1 MTTDTYPHLFS
12 PLRIR
17 NTILPNRVAF
27 APVCP
32 TWVRSPHEGIFT
44 DQAVAYYEERAKTGL
59 GMIILGGH
67 LIDKNTIYTP
77 MGFPGLWND
86 AQLEGLANVARAVK
100 RHGCALSVQLLHL
113 GLRSPT
119 PFLKTDPA
127 RDPYEY
133 DPYMLAPSQMPAG
146 EIPGGPTPKE
156 LEEHEIEYILQC
168 FEDAAKRAISA
179 GLDGVE
185 FHIAHGYLPWQF
197 LSPFYNHR
205 KDRWGGSY
213 ENRLRFSIEAM
224 RRIRKRIGDRPFI
237 GYRINSTSFW
247 EGDLEIEDIKRIHAD
262 FEKAT
267 DIDYVSVSAGVHHS
281 WIHTPMTFEE
291 GWERQYTRA
300 IKSVSTKPV
309 LLVGRVSHPGV
320 AEELVSSGDAD
331 AILLARQMIAD
342 EQWMTKVKA
351 GRVADIRR
359 CVAANYCWRAV
370 IRGSRVQCAYNP
382 VVGREGVWG
391 TSATTKASSSKRVV
405 VVGAGPAGLEF
416 ARVAAARGHDVVV
429 YEGERH
435 VGGHV
440 RAYGALPNRQQYG
453 TIATWLAAQ
462 ASGNGAIIKTDSPVT
477 AENID
482 DVLSAERPDH
492 IVVATGARYRKDGF
506 QGQTGKP
513 IPGWETGRCLTWDE
527 VALDKVKVSGEVLVI
542 DELADVAAPL
552 TAVKLAKLGHKV
564 RLLTKWPMIGM
575 ETAAEVYLHWILTYL
590 YEADVEMI
598 ADHAVKRISGREVEI
613 VNIYQPARARP
624 INADAIVMATAR
636 SSENSLYHLLR
647 ERGRSV
653 EFYRLRHC
661 PADGVR
667 SDFGR
672 TSLSAQAW
680 RSAVEP
686 DRGRGGSASGFGMTE
701 RASLTAR
708 RGGPLKGRVR
718 VPGDKSISHRAV
730 ILGALT
736 VGECSISG
744 LLEGDDVLN
753 TAKAVIALGATVN
766 RRAEGKWD
774 IHGVGVGGFAEPGRP
789 LDFGNSGTGCRLM
802 LGAVGGSPIT
812 AIFDGDASLRR
823 RPMQR
828 VLEPLH
834 RIGARTQ
841 TAADGCLPVTLTGA
855 SDPIPIVFEP
865 PVPSAQLKSAVL
877 LAGLSAPGQTV
888 VVESE
893 ATRDHTEKMLA
904 YFGADVR
911 VEPEGNLG
919 SGRRVTLTGQPEL
932 VPAPIVVPAD
942 PSSAAFPL
950 VAAIITRGSDIIL
963 DGVMMN
969 PLRTGLLTTLGEMG
983 ASIERVDTRT
993 EGGEE
998 VADLRI
1004 RSAVLHGVDVPPY
1017 RAPAM
1022 IDEYPILA
1030 VAASFAEG
1038 ETRMRGLKELRVK
1051 ESDRLAATA
1060 AMLRTNGVEVEIE
1073 GDDLIVRGRGR
1084 ARGGGQVMTHMDH
1097 RIAMSGLVIGLASEQ
1112 AVQVDDASFI
1122 ATSFPGFT
1130 RLMRGLGADF
1140 A

>member
-1 MTTDTYPHLFS
+1 MSTDTYPHLFS
-12 PLRIR
+12 SLRIR
-17 NTILPNRVAF
+17 NTTLPNRVAF

-44 DQAVAYYEERAKTGL
+44 EQAVAYYEERAKTGL

-185 FHIAHGYLPWQF
+185 FHVAHGYLPWQF

-281 WIHTPMTFEE
+281 WIHTPMTFDE

-552 TAVKLAKLGHKV
+552 TAVKLAKLGCKV

-590 YEADVEMI
+590 YEAEVEMI

-653 EFYRLRHC
+653 ESIGC
-661 PADGVR
+661 AVAP
-667 SDFGR
+667 R
-672 TSLSAQAW
+672 TVYEATLEGH
-680 RSAVEP
+680 RSA
-686 DRGRGGSASGFGMTE
+686 R
-701 RASLTAR
+701 
-708 RGGPLKGRVR
+708 K
-718 VPGDKSISHRAV
+718 
-730 ILGALT
+730 LGARQW
-736 VGECSISG
+736 SQ
-744 LLEGDDVLN
+744 
-753 TAKAVIALGATVN
+753 IAGGAAPRQV
-766 RRAEGKWD
+766 
-774 IHGVGVGGFAEPGRP
+774 
-789 LDFGNSGTGCRLM
+789 
-802 LGAVGGSPIT
+802 
-812 AIFDGDASLRR
+812 
-823 RPMQR
+823 
-828 VLEPLH
+828 
-834 RIGARTQ
+834 
-841 TAADGCLPVTLTGA
+841 
-855 SDPIPIVFEP
+855 
-865 PVPSAQLKSAVL
+865 SA
-877 LAGLSAPGQTV
+877 
-888 VVESE
+888 
-893 ATRDHTEKMLA
+893 
-904 YFGADVR
+904 
-911 VEPEGNLG
+911 
-919 SGRRVTLTGQPEL
+919 
-932 VPAPIVVPAD
+932 
-942 PSSAAFPL
+942 
-950 VAAIITRGSDIIL
+950 
-963 DGVMMN
+963 
-969 PLRTGLLTTLGEMG
+969 
-983 ASIERVDTRT
+983 
-993 EGGEE
+993 
-998 VADLRI
+998 
-1004 RSAVLHGVDVPPY
+1004 
-1017 RAPAM
+1017 
-1022 IDEYPILA
+1022 
-1030 VAASFAEG
+1030 
-1038 ETRMRGLKELRVK
+1038 
-1051 ESDRLAATA
+1051 
-1060 AMLRTNGVEVEIE
+1060 
-1073 GDDLIVRGRGR
+1073 
-1084 ARGGGQVMTHMDH
+1084 
-1097 RIAMSGLVIGLASEQ
+1097 
-1112 AVQVDDASFI
+1112 
-1122 ATSFPGFT
+1122 
-1130 RLMRGLGADF
+1130 
-1140 A
+1140 